1 MTISKT
7 FALIAA
13 TVAALSVGPSRAL
26 SQYFPSSKMTAAFQ
40 EYLDSLALSHSA
52 AFVSSCFG
60 PEDGETAV
68 LVIPIGSDTGTL
80 ALLSSHESYNGAGV
94 KLQNGRIIIFE
105 GGGGEWS
112 RRKLQFFANKLA
124 SSDFRLESG
133 DQLRALTT
141 MNPEHRCP
149 RFVDARA
156 PSVEKS
162 GH

>member
-1 MTISKT
+1 
-7 FALIAA
+7 
-13 TVAALSVGPSRAL
+13 
-26 SQYFPSSKMTAAFQ
+26 MTAAFK
-40 EYLDSLALSHSA
+40 EYLDSLALSPGA

-60 PEDGETAV
+60 SEHGETAV

-80 ALLSSHESYNGAGV
+80 ALLVSHEKYNGAGV
-94 KLQNGRIIIFE
+94 KLRNGRIIIFE

-133 DQLRALTT
+133 DELRDLTT

-149 RFVDARA
+149 RFVDVR
-156 PSVEKS
+156 PQSVEKS